1 SPIYESIK
9 DNEEFKE
16 LLGDKFDKFLNIFK
30 ENSNNTHE
38 QIINAK
44 NQDNKVK
51 IRTHLAK
58 DFKELWEKINKKA
71 QIIYQN
77 INEQSIIDEVILAF
91 NALNIEKERVYYE
104 RKLFDAKQNSIIT
117 EEIKTLEEIDYK
129 KSLYQEI
136 QNLLLNFS
144 KDEKF
149 PLVFL
154 LKIYEKLDKTKFEN
168 SPKKAFNSLK
178 NIIKDK
184 IHHSLLHSINY
195 KFSLHTFSNSYENLI
210 ENGKFKE
217 SIAMQKLGRYKDDE
231 EPAKNYLYESV
242 IYDSNIEKEIIKENH
257 EIIETKT
264 IKVFAKLPKLSIPTP
279 YKNYEPDFAYFLE
292 DQKGKKIFFVCE
304 SKGYDKESDIAL
316 NERKKIDY
324 ARVFFQKLDENLKDE
339 NIKIIFNTRINKQEL
354 IHCINEVLKENNA

>member
-1 SPIYESIK
+1 IK

-77 INEQSIIDEVILAF
+77 INEQNIIDEVILAF

-178 NIIKDK
+178 NI
-184 IHHSLLHSINY
+184 
-195 KFSLHTFSNSYENLI
+195 
-210 ENGKFKE
+210 
-217 SIAMQKLGRYKDDE
+217 
-231 EPAKNYLYESV
+231 
-242 IYDSNIEKEIIKENH
+242 
-257 EIIETKT
+257 
-264 IKVFAKLPKLSIPTP
+264 
-279 YKNYEPDFAYFLE
+279 
-292 DQKGKKIFFVCE
+292 
-304 SKGYDKESDIAL
+304 
-316 NERKKIDY
+316 
-324 ARVFFQKLDENLKDE
+324 
-339 NIKIIFNTRINKQEL
+339 
-354 IHCINEVLKENNA
+354 

>member
-1 SPIYESIK
+1 LDSSFRFDSQTLEKNFLENLLNVDLANDLIYLLKKSKLISYNKEQSNYKILSPIYESIK

-77 INEQSIIDEVILAF
+77 INEQNIIDEVILAF

-154 LKIYEKLDKTKFEN
+154 LKIYEKLDKTKFE
-168 SPKKAFNSLK
+168 
-178 NIIKDK
+178 
-184 IHHSLLHSINY
+184 
-195 KFSLHTFSNSYENLI
+195 
-210 ENGKFKE
+210 
-217 SIAMQKLGRYKDDE
+217 
-231 EPAKNYLYESV
+231 
-242 IYDSNIEKEIIKENH
+242 
-257 EIIETKT
+257 
-264 IKVFAKLPKLSIPTP
+264 
-279 YKNYEPDFAYFLE
+279 
-292 DQKGKKIFFVCE
+292 
-304 SKGYDKESDIAL
+304 
-316 NERKKIDY
+316 
-324 ARVFFQKLDENLKDE
+324 
-339 NIKIIFNTRINKQEL
+339 
-354 IHCINEVLKENNA
+354 

>member
-1 SPIYESIK
+1 
-9 DNEEFKE
+9 
-16 LLGDKFDKFLNIFK
+16 
-30 ENSNNTHE
+30 
-38 QIINAK
+38 
-44 NQDNKVK
+44 
-51 IRTHLAK
+51 
-58 DFKELWEKINKKA
+58 
-71 QIIYQN
+71 
-77 INEQSIIDEVILAF
+77 
-91 NALNIEKERVYYE
+91 
-104 RKLFDAKQNSIIT
+104 
-117 EEIKTLEEIDYK
+117 
-129 KSLYQEI
+129 
-136 QNLLLNFS
+136 
-144 KDEKF
+144 
-149 PLVFL
+149 
-154 LKIYEKLDKTKFEN
+154 
-168 SPKKAFNSLK
+168 KKAFNSLK

-210 ENGKFKE
+210 ENGEFKE

-324 ARVFFQKLDENLKDE
+324 ARVFFQKLDENLKNE
-339 NIKIIFNTRINKQEL
+339 NIKIIFNTRINKQKL